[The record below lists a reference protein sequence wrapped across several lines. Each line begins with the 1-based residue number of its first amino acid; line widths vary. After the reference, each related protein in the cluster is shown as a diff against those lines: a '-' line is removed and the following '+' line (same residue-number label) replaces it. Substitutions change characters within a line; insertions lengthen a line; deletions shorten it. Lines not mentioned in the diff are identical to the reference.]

1 MNVLINID
9 EKVYKTIK
17 DIHNNDK
24 SAIGTHAYMLKA
36 IANGTPIPDNAT
48 NGQVIQ
54 TLFKPNR
61 VERTDDDVIVE
72 NYDFSKDWWSAPYQ
86 KGGKE

>member
-1 MNVLINID
+1 MNVLIKVD
-9 EKVYKTIK
+9 EKVYKSIK
-17 DIHNNDK
+17 DIYNNDK

-48 NGQVIQ
+48 NGEVIDLIFPYEK
-54 TLFKPNR
+54 TI
-61 VERTDDDVIVE
+61 DAA
-72 NYDFSKDWWSAPYQ
+72 WWNAPYQ